1 MRIIEHHIESPSGRI
16 WGSLAL
22 HYPSFC
28 IPDDLHARFASAA
41 DVPETFFSLSMD
53 VGARFATDAL
63 GLDAYAAIGAYDR
76 DVLIT
81 HGSEDPP
88 VGLAYSQR
96 ATRRPATPRHPSA
109 PPTDLTNSPQL
120 GGAITSPG
128 AIKHPTERGPMDI
141 KDVKRVTIAGC
152 GTEGSQIA
160 SMVAYKGFETTVWLR
175 SEGSIERARPRL
187 ASVKKQI
194 VGVLEAWKTDPSAY
208 CRGLSDERDVAP
220 EQIDELIA
228 QAEERLPKIHLTT
241 SLEEA
246 FGEAD
251 VVIECIN
258 EDPAQK
264 TDLYEKIAPVMP
276 EHTVLLTDSST
287 FLPSTFADATGRPDR
302 YLTLHFA
309 NQIWR
314 NNLTELMRHDRTSD
328 ESFALA
334 EQFSHAIGMIPLKLN
349 KEQPGY
355 ILNTLLIP
363 WFRAALQLVATG
375 VSDPATVDLCWELDT
390 GATKDQTPFRKL
402 DKVGLPLA
410 MHIMGMQPGA
420 DDSATVN
427 GQIVALL
434 KGYVEAGKTG
444 IAVGEGFYRYDENG
458 NVIE

>member
-1 MRIIEHHIESPSGRI
+1 
-16 WGSLAL
+16 
-22 HYPSFC
+22 
-28 IPDDLHARFASAA
+28 
-41 DVPETFFSLSMD
+41 
-53 VGARFATDAL
+53 
-63 GLDAYAAIGAYDR
+63 
-76 DVLIT
+76 
-81 HGSEDPP
+81 
-88 VGLAYSQR
+88 
-96 ATRRPATPRHPSA
+96 
-109 PPTDLTNSPQL
+109 
-120 GGAITSPG
+120 
-128 AIKHPTERGPMDI
+128 MDI

-175 SEGSIERARPRL
+175 SEGSVERAQPRL

-194 VGVLEAWKTDPSAY
+194 VDVLNAWKTGPAAY
-208 CRGLSDERDVAP
+208 CRGLSDDRDLTP

-228 QAEERLPKIHLTT
+228 QAEERLPKIRLTT

-246 FGEAD
+246 FGNAD

-314 NNLTELMRHDRTSD
+314 NNLTELMRHDRTSE
-328 ESFALA
+328 ESFTLA
-334 EQFSHAIGMIPLKLN
+334 EQFSYAIGMIPLKLN

-420 DDSATVN
+420 DDPTTVN

-434 KGYVEAGKTG
+434 KGYVDAGKVG
-444 IAVGEGFYRYDENG
+444 ISVGEGFYRYDENG
-458 NVIE
+458 NVIEEHADTRQPRGLHRFQERPRPRRPIVDARPGPFHGDVGERLAAYGEAGYARRETPIASAHTDIRAQPRPGLQICTNETNKQLCSV

>member
-1 MRIIEHHIESPSGRI
+1 
-16 WGSLAL
+16 
-22 HYPSFC
+22 
-28 IPDDLHARFASAA
+28 
-41 DVPETFFSLSMD
+41 
-53 VGARFATDAL
+53 
-63 GLDAYAAIGAYDR
+63 
-76 DVLIT
+76 
-81 HGSEDPP
+81 
-88 VGLAYSQR
+88 
-96 ATRRPATPRHPSA
+96 
-109 PPTDLTNSPQL
+109 
-120 GGAITSPG
+120 
-128 AIKHPTERGPMDI
+128 MDI

-194 VGVLEAWKTDPSAY
+194 VGVLEAWKADPSAY
-208 CRGLSDERDVAP
+208 CRGLSDERGLTP

-309 NQIWR
+309 NQIWH

-375 VSDPATVDLCWELDT
+375 VSDPADRRPVL
-390 GATKDQTPFRKL
+390 GARHGRHEGPDAVPVSSTRWACRWPCTSWACSPAPTTPPPSTARL
-402 DKVGLPLA
+402 WRCSRATWRPARPASPWARASTA
-410 MHIMGMQPGA
+410 MTRT
-420 DDSATVN
+420 AT
-427 GQIVALL
+427 
-434 KGYVEAGKTG
+434 
-444 IAVGEGFYRYDENG
+444 
-458 NVIE
+458 

>member
-1 MRIIEHHIESPSGRI
+1 
-16 WGSLAL
+16 
-22 HYPSFC
+22 
-28 IPDDLHARFASAA
+28 
-41 DVPETFFSLSMD
+41 
-53 VGARFATDAL
+53 
-63 GLDAYAAIGAYDR
+63 
-76 DVLIT
+76 
-81 HGSEDPP
+81 
-88 VGLAYSQR
+88 
-96 ATRRPATPRHPSA
+96 
-109 PPTDLTNSPQL
+109 
-120 GGAITSPG
+120 
-128 AIKHPTERGPMDI
+128 MDI

-175 SEGSIERARPRL
+175 SEGSIERAQPRL

-194 VGVLEAWKTDPSAY
+194 IDVLNAWKADPAAY
-208 CRGLSDERDVAP
+208 CRGLSDDRDLAP
-220 EQIDELIA
+220 EQIDELIT
-228 QAEERLPKIHLTT
+228 QAEERLPKIRLTT

-246 FGEAD
+246 FGNAD

-276 EHTVLLTDSST
+276 ERTVLLTDSST

-375 VSDPATVDLCWELDT
+375 ASDPATVDLCWELDT

-420 DDSATVN
+420 DDPTTVN

-434 KGYVEAGKTG
+434 RGYVEAGKTG